1 MPTMKM
7 KKIKRG
13 FKGLER
19 ERPACQAFEGTLKSF
34 ITIPFETNR
43 NFLFALSRSL
53 QAGRLRSSRLS
64 LNRFSVLM
72 CAVLLTFA
80 CTPRSFE
87 KPAASSVP
95 LSTAEDKRASFENDL
110 QTMRTANL
118 QYVFVVRRKDDGAFD
133 GDDKKY
139 LRATLPFN
147 NRIIL
152 ADEEKAFIVG
162 SNYKF
167 PPENLD
173 ALRMR
178 FNVEDYSAAEP
189 AK

>member
-7 KKIKRG
+7 KKIKRDLAG
-13 FKGLER
+13 FL
-19 ERPACQAFEGTLKSF
+19 
-34 ITIPFETNR
+34 I
-43 NFLFALSRSL
+43 
-53 QAGRLRSSRLS
+53 
-64 LNRFSVLM
+64 LM
-72 CAVLLTFA
+72 CVVAAGFA

-87 KPAASSVP
+87 KPAASSAP
-95 LSTAEDKRASFENDL
+95 PSTAEDKRASFESDL

-118 QYVFVVRRKDDGAFD
+118 QYVFVVRRKDDAAFD

-173 ALRMR
+173 ALRLR
-178 FNVEDYSAAEP
+178 FNVEDYSAAEQ